1 LLPTFALPK
10 INSMFKKNLLA
21 IWLLALLSP
30 IYTFSQTGPG
40 GVGNASTNGLWL
52 KVDDLELLDGEAVS
66 NWQDA
71 SGNNNDANQTI
82 TGEQPSFISSS
93 SFNNYPSVD
102 FNGVRN
108 WLKVDD
114 ADILDGTTGI
124 TYFSVFK
131 PKGLYT
137 SNNVHAILGKR
148 LTYSVNS
155 NYSYTFFLYNNKLTT
170 DIVTS
175 NNRYTSSAS
184 FSNDDN
190 YILSFDFDGSNPI
203 NSRSS
208 MSRNGSVLLTAR
220 ENSTSIINSNQP
232 LTIGTMNVDYN
243 RYSKGEMSELIHF
256 NYKLN
261 PAETIIVNNYLSA
274 KYNIALTAN
283 NFYTNDNI
291 ANGDFDHHVAGIGQA
306 SDGSKHSDS
315 QGSGIVRINAPS
327 TLSNGDYLF
336 WGEDKKDSSYNFITE
351 TVNYREQLDSKWR
364 VSKIGN
370 LGTVN
375 VSFDISALDLTTKQS
390 CQPLQLIVD
399 STSDFSTATSYDLT
413 VSGSTATVSGVS
425 FSNGDYFTLAYL
437 DQIVWDGASYFNGSG
452 IGNAP
457 NATDSCLKLT
467 VKSGAIGILNEAG
480 HVREVQ
486 VELGATL
493 QVNDGVLLE
502 VENGI
507 LNDGT
512 IAFVDEAQLIQKHT
526 GTSLNSG
533 SGDLTITQEGSNNLY
548 NYNYWSAPVHRSG
561 HWQVNYLETE
571 TAPIG
576 FTANYNANPLASPME
591 WSNRWLYTF
600 NGLAE
605 TYADWHAISP
615 TTPIIPGLGYTMKGS
630 GNLSTLDQKYVFK
643 GIAND
648 GDIFIDVLAG
658 DEVLVGNPFP
668 SALDAIQFIN
678 DNLSVIDGS
687 LYFYEQFTS
696 NNTHVLS
703 EYQGGYATYNL
714 IGSVGIPMPVNGGV
728 SSKGGPKDYIPVGQG
743 FFVKAHS
750 DGTIVFKNSQ
760 RAFKKESLGES
771 VFYRT
776 TEETTIDTRIKY
788 WLTFS
793 DADSNGSTIALG
805 YDTNASAGFNNGY
818 DSRTFNALSNEI
830 YWAITDEELSIQG
843 LHSFD
848 VLDEIPLGIHITNS
862 GDYTFE
868 ISETLNFPEGET
880 IYLKDNQTN
889 MFYDIMDN
897 GVTLNI
903 NSNVDVSRYSIVY
916 QKGQVLSLQDLD
928 ANPVSV
934 FYNMEKETLVLHG
947 IEDLNEIQSVNIYNL
962 LGQNMESLNI
972 VNSKNVDLS
981 FLSSGMYIAEIMD
994 KSNKKIKLKFV
1005 KP

>member
-1 LLPTFALPK
+1 MLPTFAAPK
-10 INSMFKKNLLA
+10 INSMLKKNLLA

-30 IYTFSQTGPG
+30 IYMFSQSGPG
-40 GVGNASTNGLWL
+40 GVGNTSTNGLWL
-52 KVDDLELLDGEAVS
+52 KVDDLKLLDGEAVS

-82 TGEQPSFISSS
+82 TGEQPSFINNSSL
-93 SFNNYPSVD
+93 NNYPSVD
-102 FNGVRN
+102 FNGVRD
-108 WLKVDD
+108 WLKVED
-114 ADILDGTTGI
+114 ADILDGTTAI

-148 LTYSVNS
+148 LTYSVS
-155 NYSYTFFLYNNKLTT
+155 ANYAYTFFLYNNKLTT
-170 DIVTS
+170 DIVNS

-184 FSNDDN
+184 FSNDEN

-243 RYSKGEMSELIHF
+243 RYSKGEMSELIQY

-261 PAETIIVNNYLSA
+261 QAETIIVNNYLSA
-274 KYNIALTAN
+274 KYNIVLTAS

-291 ANGDFDHHVAGIGQA
+291 ANGDFDHRVAGIGQA
-306 SDGSKHSDS
+306 SDGSNHLDS
-315 QGSGIVRINAPS
+315 QGSGIVRINTPS
-327 TLSNGDYLF
+327 ALSNGDYLF
-336 WGEDKKDSSYNFITE
+336 WGEDKKDPSYNFITE

-375 VSFDISALDLTTKQS
+375 VSFDISALDLTAKQS

-399 STSDFSTATSYDLT
+399 STSAFSTATTYDLT
-413 VSGSTATVSGVS
+413 ISGSTATVSGVS
-425 FSNGDYFTLAYL
+425 FSDGDYFTLGYV
-437 DQIVWDGASYFNGSG
+437 DQIVWDGTSYFNGSG
-452 IGNAP
+452 IANAP

-467 VKSGAIGILNEAG
+467 VKSGAIGVLNEAG
-480 HVREVQ
+480 YVREVQ
-486 VELGATL
+486 VELGAKL

-512 IAFVDEAQLIQKHT
+512 IAFVGEAQLIQKHT

-548 NYNYWSAPVHRSG
+548 NYNYWSAPVHRNG
-561 HWQVNYLETE
+561 NWQVNYLETE

-576 FTANYNANPLASPME
+576 FTTSYDANPLASPME
-591 WSNRWLYTF
+591 WSTRWLYTF

-605 TYADWHAISP
+605 AYADWHAISP

-630 GNLSTLDQKYVFK
+630 GNLSALDQKYVFK
-643 GIAND
+643 GVAND
-648 GDIFIDVLAG
+648 GDILINVLAG
-658 DEVLVGNPFP
+658 DEVLIGNPFP
-668 SALDAIQFIN
+668 SALDAIKFIN

-687 LYFYEQFTS
+687 LYFYEQFAS
-696 NNTHVLS
+696 NDTHVLS
-703 EYQGGYATYNL
+703 QYQGGYATYNL
-714 IGSVGIPMPVNGGV
+714 LGSVGVPMPVNGGV

-743 FFVKAHS
+743 FFVKAHTA
-750 DGTIVFKNSQ
+750 GTIVFKNSQ

-776 TEETTIDTRIKY
+776 TEETTTDTRIKY

-805 YDTNASAGFNNGY
+805 YDTNASDGFNNGY

-830 YWAITDEELSIQG
+830 YWAITDEELCIQA
-843 LHSFD
+843 LNSFD
-848 VLDEIPLGIHITNS
+848 VLDEIPLGIHIADS
-862 GDYTFE
+862 GTYTFE
-868 ISETLNFPEGET
+868 ITETLNFPESET

-897 GVTLNI
+897 GITLNI
-903 NSNVDVSRYSIVY
+903 TSSVDVSRYSIVY
-916 QKGQVLSLQDLD
+916 QRQVLSSQDFD
-928 ANPVSV
+928 TNPVSV

-947 IEDLNEIQSVNIYNL
+947 FEDLNEIQSVNIYNL
-962 LGQNMESLNI
+962 LGQNMQSLNH

-981 FLSSGMYIAEIMD
+981 FLSSGMYIAEITD

>member
-1 LLPTFALPK
+1 
-10 INSMFKKNLLA
+10 MFKLTLFP
-21 IWLLALLSP
+21 ILLLALLCP
-30 IYTFSQTGPG
+30 IYIFSQSGPG
-40 GVGNASTNGLWL
+40 GVGNTSTNGLWL
-52 KVDDLELLDGEAVS
+52 KVDDLKLLDGEVVS
-66 NWQDA
+66 NWRDA

-82 TGEQPSFISSS
+82 TGEQPSFISNSS
-93 SFNNYPSVD
+93 LNNYPSVD
-102 FNGVRN
+102 FNGVRD

-114 ADILDGTTGI
+114 ADILDGTTAI

-148 LTYSVNS
+148 LTYSVS
-155 NYSYTFFLYNNKLTT
+155 ANYAYTFFLYNNKLTT
-170 DIVTS
+170 DIVNS

-184 FSNDDN
+184 FSNDEN

-208 MSRNGSVLLTAR
+208 MSRNGSVLLTAK

-261 PAETIIVNNYLSA
+261 QAETIIVNNYLSA

-306 SDGSKHSDS
+306 SDGSNHLDS

-327 TLSNGDYLF
+327 ALSNGDYLF
-336 WGEDKKDSSYNFITE
+336 WGEDKKDPSYNFVTE
-351 TVNYREQLDSKWR
+351 TVHYREQLDSKWR

-375 VSFDISALDLTTKQS
+375 MSFDISALDLTAKQS

-399 STSDFSTATSYDLT
+399 SNSAFSTATSYDLT
-413 VSGSTATVSGVS
+413 ISGSTATVSGVS
-425 FSNGDYFTLAYL
+425 FSDGDYFTLSYL
-437 DQIVWDGASYFNGSG
+437 DQIVWDGTSYFNGSG
-452 IGNAP
+452 IGSAP
-457 NATDSCLKLT
+457 NASDSCLKLT

-480 HVREVQ
+480 YVREVQ

-507 LNDGT
+507 WNNGT
-512 IAFVDEAQLIQKHT
+512 ITFVDEAQLIQKHT

-533 SGDLTITQEGSNNLY
+533 SGDLTISQEGSNNLY
-548 NYNYWSAPVHRSG
+548 NYNYWSAPVHRNG
-561 HWQVNYLETE
+561 NWQVNYLETE
-571 TAPIG
+571 TGPIG
-576 FTANYNANPLASPME
+576 FTSSNDANPLASPME

-600 NGLAE
+600 NGLADA
-605 TYADWHAISP
+605 YADWHDISP
-615 TTPIIPGLGYTMKGS
+615 TTPITPGLGYTMKGS
-630 GNLSTLDQKYVFK
+630 GNLSVLEQKYTFK

-668 SALDAIQFIN
+668 SALDAVQFIK

-687 LYFYEQFTS
+687 LYFYEQFAS
-696 NNTHVLS
+696 NDTHVLNQ
-703 EYQGGYATYNL
+703 YQGGYATYNL
-714 IGSVGIPMPVNGGV
+714 LGAVSVPIPVNGGV
-728 SSKGGPKDYIPVGQG
+728 SSKGGPKDYIPVGQS
-743 FFVKAHS
+743 FFVKAHT

-776 TEETTIDTRIKY
+776 SEETTTDTRIKY
-788 WLTFS
+788 WLAFR
-793 DADSNGSTIALG
+793 DAASNESTIALG
-805 YDTNASAGFNNGY
+805 YDTNANAGFNHGY
-818 DSRTFNALSNEI
+818 DSRTFNELSNEI
-830 YWAITDEELSIQG
+830 YWAITDEELCIQA
-843 LHSFD
+843 LNSFD
-848 VLDEIPLGIHITNS
+848 VLDEIPLGIHITDS
-862 GDYTFE
+862 GAYTFE
-868 ISETLNFPEGET
+868 ITETLNFPESET

-897 GVTLNI
+897 GITLNL
-903 NSNVDVSRYSIVY
+903 NSSVDVSRFSIVY
-916 QKGQVLSLQDLD
+916 QEGQVLSSQDLD

-934 FYNMEKETLVLHG
+934 FYNIEKETLVLHG
-947 IEDLNEIQSVNIYNL
+947 IENLNEIQSLNIYNL
-962 LGQNMESLNI
+962 LGQNIQSLNN
-972 VNSKNVDLS
+972 VNSENVDLS
-981 FLSSGMYIAEIMD
+981 FLNSGMYIAEITD
-994 KSNKKIKLKFV
+994 RSNKKIKLKFV
-1005 KP
+1005 KR